1 MSKIILRLGDERYMR
16 LIAGAEPL
24 VARFGSLSRS
34 LLEILHI
41 SSETDYLT
49 IEPGMLPGMNPGVH
63 EKVFGSFHKNT
74 VARPQY
80 QEQPQ

>member
-1 MSKIILRLGDERYMR
+1 MR

-49 IEPGMLPGMNPGVH
+49 IEPGMNPGVH

-74 VARPQY
+74 VARPQD